1 MIYLEKRRFPRS
13 DVDRIVSYYLLD
25 ENEKILN
32 AGVAEILN
40 ISEVGV
46 LMSTDKSIQ
55 SEYILFVIRD
65 GKNKVI
71 EMKGRVSHL
80 RKDKNGKVYT
90 GIEFIGEDFEKTH
103 FTNHFKKI
111 TNF

>member
-1 MIYLEKRRFPRS
+1 M
-13 DVDRIVSYYLLD
+13 
-25 ENEKILN
+25 
-32 AGVAEILN
+32 N

-46 LMSTDKSIQ
+46 LMMTEKSIQ

-71 EMKGRVSHL
+71 EMKGKVSHL
-80 RKDKNGKVYT
+80 RKDKTGKVYT
-90 GIEFIGEDFEKTH
+90 GIEFIGKDVEKAH

>member
-32 AGVAEILN
+32 AGVAEIIN

-46 LMSTDKSIQ
+46 LMSTDKKIE

-71 EMKGRVSHL
+71 EMKGKVSHL
-80 RKDKNGKVYT
+80 RKDKSGKILT
-90 GIEFIGEDFEKTH
+90 GIEFIGEDSEKTNFADH
-103 FTNHFKKI
+103 LKKV
-111 TNF
+111 TKF